1 MFNYNKPHM
10 AKYPIF
16 LELNGCRTVV
26 IGGSAVAL
34 RKLQVLLDCGA
45 KVKVVAKQIDDDL
58 AELCRAREAELIK
71 AGYHKDYLAG
81 ALLVVAATD
90 DNQLNRQ
97 IYQDSRQL
105 GILCNVVD
113 APQLCDFFV
122 PAVVKRG
129 RLQIAIGTDGVCPA
143 YARRLREKLEQI
155 ITDKNGEFLLE
166 LGKLRSRII
175 EQIAEPT
182 KRQKLLR
189 KLTGDESFECF
200 CQKGPI
206 AWRDYAAKVIAG

>member
-1 MFNYNKPHM
+1 M

-58 AELCRAREAELIK
+58 AELCEGRDTELIK
-71 AGYHKDYLAG
+71 TGYDSDHLDG
-81 ALLVVAATD
+81 ALLAVAATN

-97 IYQDSRQL
+97 IYQDCRQR

-113 APQLCDFFV
+113 VPELCDFFV
-122 PAVVKRG
+122 PAVVKRD
-129 RLQIAIGTDGVCPA
+129 RLQIAVATDGLCPA
-143 YARRLREKLEQI
+143 YARRLREELGQI
-155 ITDKNGEFLLE
+155 ITDKNGEFLSE
-166 LGKLRSRII
+166 LGKLRCRII
-175 EQIAEPT
+175 EQIAKPAE
-182 KRQKLLR
+182 RQKLLR
-189 KLTGDESFECF
+189 ELTADESFECF

-206 AWRDYAAKVIAG
+206 AWRDYAAKVIAGQ